1 MCRIKLTDFQNT
13 NTIKTEHLF
22 DTHIEGGNKIMT
34 NNGKELIQM
43 IRENDNPEKAIMT
56 ATAIILDFLKQH
68 ESSEEQVAVYLR
80 ELC

>member
-1 MCRIKLTDFQNT
+1 
-13 NTIKTEHLF
+13 
-22 DTHIEGGNKIMT
+22 MT